1 MPAVKRLDR
10 DHFLI
15 KSLIDS
21 YRQEW
26 QRTSGQRYKEK
37 RKYFYI
43 SDVSKCDREIY
54 YCFHNAEKK
63 RTIADKTLILFRN
76 GNMQHEEVQ
85 FRLKSQK
92 VIDNSRDLEFGLED
106 WEVEAT
112 GRLDVF
118 ANDNKGLTVTEI
130 KAKNPYSFASEEPEP
145 YEVDQLLWYIFAAKK
160 SKSIRQRKVNSHGFI
175 IYVEG
180 WPISD
185 FPFAGWQVEYDEGR
199 VQAIRDRFKGLKKV
213 ISDKK
218 LPQRPHERDSIK
230 CQYCVFREFCWQ
242 GVPEIIEPERLP
254 DVSIE
259 KPEME
264 LVESAQDRYI
274 ELDRE
279 IKEREAKKKELK
291 ELLVCYFKATG
302 TKETE
307 KITHFFSKSTYLDRD
322 YLLKE
327 LSDKWHLIAN
337 PNISLMR
344 KAVEDGEVDGEILE
358 RAKKVAFSDSLRIK
372 GGVNANKESK

>member
-1 MPAVKRLDR
+1 MLSMKRLDR

-21 YRQEW
+21 YREEW
-26 QRTSGQRYKEK
+26 QRGSGQRYKEK

-54 YCFHNAEKK
+54 YCFHNPDKK
-63 RTIADKTLILFRN
+63 RTIADKTLVLFRN
-76 GNMQHEEVQ
+76 GNMQHEEIQ

-118 ANDNKGLTVTEI
+118 ASDNGNLAVTEI
-130 KAKNPYSFASEEPEP
+130 KAKNPYSFVSEEPEP
-145 YEVDQLLWYIFAAKK
+145 YETDQLLWYIFAAKK
-160 SKSIRQRKVNSHGFI
+160 SKSIRQRKVADYGFI

-185 FPFAGWQVEYDEGR
+185 FPFTGWQVDYDEER
-199 VQAIRDRFKGLKKV
+199 VKAIRDRFKGLKKV
-213 ISDKK
+213 IDDKE
-218 LPQRPHERDSIK
+218 LPRRPHERDSIK
-230 CQYCVFREFCWQ
+230 CQYCVFKEFCWQ
-242 GVPEIIEPERLP
+242 GVPEIIEPKRLP
-254 DVSIE
+254 DISIK

-274 ELDRE
+274 ELKLN
-279 IKEREAKKKELK
+279 IAKEEAELK
-291 ELLVCYFKATG
+291 GIRDILIRYFKATG
-302 TKETE
+302 MKETE
-307 KITHFFSKSTYLDRD
+307 KITHFFGKSTRLDRN

-327 LSDKWHLIAN
+327 LEDKWTLIAN

-344 KAVEDGEVDGEILE
+344 KAVENGKIDAEILE
-358 RAKKVAFSDSLRIK
+358 RAKKIIFNDSLRIK
-372 GGVNANKESK
+372 GGLNANKESE